1 MPTPSSYYKLG
12 LLTIVSFIF
21 LILVGVLVVHAI
33 NQRDTILYHSYFNES
48 VQGLDVGAPVK
59 FRGVAIGRV
68 SGIEIAPDHR
78 MVDISCELDTK
89 DIVRMGL
96 SEDNRRLGNERF
108 AIPEDLRAQ
117 LNSQGITGVK
127 YVAIDFFSLES
138 FPAPQLT
145 FKVPPNRYIPA
156 APSMMKSVEDTIT
169 KAMERLPDM
178 ADSVVL
184 IMGRIDD
191 LLSDLKAQN
200 IAGNA
205 VATLERVNTT
215 LATLQRTLIRVDKQ
229 DLGSK
234 AASALTEV
242 NVSAEKLN
250 RILDVLGD
258 SDGLVANANR
268 ATVALVEVGRTSQDT
283 QKELEKTLRDIG
295 EAADAVRGFVIEL
308 ERDPDMLL
316 KGKSPRTG
324 SR

>member
-1 MPTPSSYYKLG
+1 
-12 LLTIVSFIF
+12 
-21 LILVGVLVVHAI
+21 
-33 NQRDTILYHSYFNES
+33 
-48 VQGLDVGAPVK
+48 
-59 FRGVAIGRV
+59 
-68 SGIEIAPDHR
+68 
-78 MVDISCELDTK
+78 
-89 DIVRMGL
+89 
-96 SEDNRRLGNERF
+96 
-108 AIPEDLRAQ
+108 
-117 LNSQGITGVK
+117 
-127 YVAIDFFSLES
+127 
-138 FPAPQLT
+138 
-145 FKVPPNRYIPA
+145 
-156 APSMMKSVEDTIT
+156 
-169 KAMERLPDM
+169 M

-242 NVSAEKLN
+242 NGSAEKLN

-258 SDGLVANANR
+258 SNGLVANANR
-268 ATVALVEVGRTSQDT
+268 ATVALVEVGRTGQDT